1 MTKSVIIPSSF
12 IGWHWFKRGVGVLKL
27 SFLRDFPLLPHY
39 PFVPIA
45 MKYFS
50 TQAMLLGPASVISK
64 AAPTATGAWTVI
76 EHTRF
81 LAAIDLFPQ
90 GPREKLFRQS
100 KTPKLPTRKIKSA
113 IGDVSKVKTH
123 VELLEA
129 ILPACV
135 PSNTLS
141 MDDAMDF
148 LVELVVDSSDWDI
161 FDTPVADGTMT

>member
-1 MTKSVIIPSSF
+1 
-12 IGWHWFKRGVGVLKL
+12 
-27 SFLRDFPLLPHY
+27 
-39 PFVPIA
+39 

-81 LAAIDLFPQ
+81 LAAIDSFPQ
-90 GPREKLFRQS
+90 GPWKAIAKDIGTRTPRQTQTHAQKYREKLFRQS
-100 KTPKLPTRKIKSA
+100 KTTKLPTRKIKSA
-113 IGDVSKVKTH
+113 MGDVSKVKTH

>member
-1 MTKSVIIPSSF
+1 
-12 IGWHWFKRGVGVLKL
+12 
-27 SFLRDFPLLPHY
+27 
-39 PFVPIA
+39 

-50 TQAMLLGPASVISK
+50 TQAMLLK
-64 AAPTATGAWTVI
+64 PTSCTPQIATTSTGVWTVI

-90 GPREKLFRQS
+90 GPWKAIAKDIGTRTPRQTQTHVQKYCEKLFRQS

-123 VELLEA
+123 VALLEA

-141 MDDAMDF
+141 MNDAMDF

-161 FDTPVADGTMT
+161 FDTLVADGTTA